1 MSHRLSAMPEMIW
14 KAIAS
19 FGLRFVAL
27 GLQFLGSI
35 MIARALGAESFGAYI
50 FAYTCA
56 SLAGACL
63 SLGMAELSVREVPIF
78 AEYKNRAGLRRYFQ
92 VQLGTIAAMACVVA
106 LGFFLLEQFGVLT
119 LAPGWALVAAFAL
132 ANVLVLAGE
141 KNMAGLQR
149 IVTARL
155 FDSILR
161 PALYVLA
168 VAAFLFWEQALSP
181 TWLLVIAIAAAAISA
196 GFMWGYVAKIVKGI
210 SGPPDARQADGQAE
224 GQPAHQSETRRWWY
238 AASIPIM
245 MTTLVNMLMVDVD
258 IVMIGLLLGDA
269 DVGIYRPAVRGV
281 ALVNLANL
289 AAVQTLGPMLA
300 RALARKDTAQAQKLL
315 GQAVLVTAG
324 LGLTICAGLVLA
336 GRPFLALFGP
346 EFVVAHTALM
356 ILVAGQAFA
365 MLSGG
370 AAALLIMLRQEKLV
384 FWFNVITIA
393 LNVGLNSLL
402 IPIWGIEGAALSTAL
417 SITFIKVAFVVI
429 IWRVSEFDP
438 TLLSPIRRFFY
449 RS

>member
-119 LAPGWALVAAFAL
+119 LAPGWALVTIFAL
-132 ANVLVLAGE
+132 ANVLVLAAE
-141 KNMAGLQR
+141 KNMAGFQR

-161 PALYVLA
+161 PALYVLT
-168 VAAFLFWEQALSP
+168 VAAFLFWGQALSP
-181 TWLLVIAIAAAAISA
+181 TQLLVIATFAALAAAIA
-196 GFMWGYVAKIVKGI
+196 MWSWVARLVKTLPQ
-210 SGPPDARQADGQAE
+210 SGRQSDDTAQ
-224 GQPAHQSETRRWWY
+224 HRRWWY
-238 AASIPIM
+238 IASIPM
-245 MTTLVNMLMVDVD
+245 MLTTMINMLLMDMDV
-258 IVMIGLLLGDA
+258 IMIGLFLGDGE
-269 DVGIYRPAVRGV
+269 VGIYRPAVRGV

-300 RALARKDTAQAQKLL
+300 RALARQDTKGAQVLM
-315 GQAVLVTAG
+315 GQAVTITAA
-324 LGLTICAGLVLA
+324 LGLAICVALA
-336 GRPFLALFGP
+336 FGGDFYLGLFGDDFRAARP
-346 EFVVAHTALM
+346 AL
-356 ILVAGQAFA
+356 ITLIAGQACA
-365 MLSGG
+365 ILGGG
-370 AAALLIMLRQEKLV
+370 AGAVLVMLKRERWVLGINVAA
-384 FWFNVITIA
+384 IA
-393 LNVGLNSLL
+393 LNIGLNIFL
-402 IPIWGIEGAALSTAL
+402 IPIWGLQGAACATAL
-417 SITFIKVAFVVI
+417 SLVSAKIALVVCV
-429 IWRVSEFDP
+429 RQLSDFDP
-438 TLLSPIRRFFY
+438 TIVFPLKRLLARTRPGS
-449 RS
+449 